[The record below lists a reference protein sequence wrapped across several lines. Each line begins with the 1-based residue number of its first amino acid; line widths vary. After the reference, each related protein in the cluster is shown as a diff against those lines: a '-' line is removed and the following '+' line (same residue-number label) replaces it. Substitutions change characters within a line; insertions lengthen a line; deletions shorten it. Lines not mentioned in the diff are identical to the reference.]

1 MRRALLDSPLV
12 RETERRRDRLEA
24 VCALCLLIVVALLLA
39 VRVVGA
45 DPIDEPESP
54 NAQAV
59 ADVDRAI
66 LHLMTL
72 DPHAR
77 IVKDVAYRGEV
88 AIALVGAG
96 EAHGVPAL
104 LLTTLA
110 FRESTFDHEAMGE
123 RGELGLTQIMP
134 RWRNV
139 LGCDLDTL
147 GGQVDGAARML
158 ASYHRTCKSW
168 PGALTLYATGKG
180 CKTGPVTTR
189 KIEGRIA
196 QWQRLEKLRPATG
209 EVP

>member
-1 MRRALLDSPLV
+1 MRRDLLDSPIV
-12 RETERRRDRLEA
+12 RQAERRRERLEA
-24 VCALCLLIVVALLLA
+24 VCALFLLIVVVIILS
-39 VRVVGA
+39 VRIVGA
-45 DPIDEPESP
+45 DPVNEPDSP

-59 ADVDRAI
+59 EAVDRAI
-66 LHLMTL
+66 LHLMTT
-72 DPHAR
+72 DPCAKV
-77 IVKDVAYRGEV
+77 VKDAAYRGEV

-147 GGQVDGAARML
+147 GGQVDCAARML
-158 ASYHRTCKSW
+158 ASYHGACKSW

-180 CKTGPVTTR
+180 CKTGPITTR
-189 KIEGRIA
+189 KIAGRIA
-196 QWQRLEKLRPATG
+196 QWQRLEKLRPPT
-209 EVP
+209 EEEP